1 MNSKLYVRS
10 MVSDDTPIDIYKKVI
25 NAYMY
30 LLSLILSFL
39 KKSIKTA
46 YYMNFIKLH
55 FAAKTKNLAITCW

>member
-1 MNSKLYVRS
+1 MFLISKVLMLRISFEIFLMNSKLYVRS

-39 KKSIKTA
+39 KKSIKTV
-46 YYMNFIKLH
+46 Y
-55 FAAKTKNLAITCW
+55 